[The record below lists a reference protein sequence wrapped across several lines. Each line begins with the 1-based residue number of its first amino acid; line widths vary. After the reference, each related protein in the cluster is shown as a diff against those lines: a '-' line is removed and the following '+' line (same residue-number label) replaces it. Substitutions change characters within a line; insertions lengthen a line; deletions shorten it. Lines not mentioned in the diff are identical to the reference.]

1 MAQQF
6 NRWTFYLGFA
16 AIGVFL
22 LCEVVEWQWRSLH
35 LSTVQAT
42 PPVLVQIQRPAD
54 SSVSLTSNE
63 SPGSVSLDS
72 DSLDSEPIEHQTAS
86 ESVAPLRL
94 SPHDQ
99 GQQLPAPPKPEVS
112 NPAQGLFAERLA
124 FLAEASPQS
133 TVPGTVIVR
142 VSGDE
147 EENSAASKNAS
158 NVSDPQAGARL
169 EAPALNSPRAL
180 PEKNEAK
187 FLPDDQAAQGNGPE
201 NRGTQAQ
208 LSSSRTEVKPDAAAS
223 QKVQQETL
231 AQNAKQT
238 SDKQLSQ
245 TSPWPKPNAVLQQIE
260 LLREDPRLHAYLGQI
275 EGLLQELQ
283 KVPSLADPKV
293 GPILESLATR
303 AGTLPAIASELP
315 TRTRAILTEVRFAI
329 RKRVAIWSAVHFASM
344 NRPVNWVATNT
355 VDPQR
360 LVLARSSVS
369 NISQLLTS
377 DQAGV
382 PWHEY
387 LAIPELEKALSD
399 GEISDAES
407 DLIRQVLRRLESSQL
422 SLEQREFLAQ
432 PPMDSL
438 VLELGPLVKE
448 ELTYEQLLKVL
459 EAYEANPIGLYEQAL
474 ARALEALKWSEQDRE
489 VVLAEALEVNYRNA
503 NMRFTVSEE
512 FMNRMLP
519 EMGAIREPVNDRM
532 LGAKVTGT
540 SETSNRLKIHLVPD
554 ESRLH
559 FGLQANGV
567 VLSRTR
573 AMKDGFVFYNRGQA
587 KFRASKF
594 LSFDRDGIL
603 LTDSDA
609 EAVSAQ
615 ETTNVESDYDGVP
628 VIGHFARMLAMQQK
642 SGKERAAN
650 RIVEQ
655 KVANTARERLDDE
668 IHEKLLAARQR
679 LNTEVIEPLHEMG
692 LEPQPIALE
701 TTADRMVVRYRLA
714 GPEQLASYSPRPQAL
729 SNSLVS
735 FQLHESVISNFAGGL
750 ELGGQEFDL
759 PELVEHLAD
768 KLGQPIT
775 LEQEVEQKLHVMFPK
790 AGWLQARFDEGK
802 VRIQLTFK
810 ELSLDEGKPWKNL
823 TVEAIYLPMIDG
835 SQLRLFRDPEEA
847 IVVKGRRLRMRDQFA
862 IRGIMNTVFDP
873 RQVIDVIPEPILNDP
888 RLQGT
893 TIGQLTIENGW
904 IAVSI
909 VDLPKNFKPVQ
920 NSDDKEA
927 LQPVR
932 QMLNEILR

>member
-22 LCEVVEWQWRSLH
+22 LCEVVEWHWRSLQ
-35 LSTVQAT
+35 LSAVQAT
-42 PPVLVQIQRPAD
+42 PPVLLQVQRHAG
-54 SSVSLTSNE
+54 SNSSLTSSE
-63 SPGSVSLDS
+63 SSRSVSLDS
-72 DSLDSEPIEHQTAS
+72 DSLTSEAVEAQKALGTHAAS
-86 ESVAPLRL
+86 RL
-94 SPHDQ
+94 SQPDQ
-99 GQQLPAPPKPEVS
+99 GQQLPVPEKLDASDPNHGVFS
-112 NPAQGLFAERLA
+112 ERLA
-124 FLAEASPQS
+124 FLAATSPQTS
-133 TVPGTVIVR
+133 VPRTGIVR

-147 EENSAASKNAS
+147 GATSADSKNAS
-158 NVSDPQAGARL
+158 NVSDPQNGASL
-169 EAPALNSPRAL
+169 EAPALNAPRAL

-187 FLPDDQAAQGNGPE
+187 FLPDDKAAQGDGAE
-201 NRGTQAQ
+201 SRGTKAQ
-208 LSSSRTEVKPDAAAS
+208 LSSSRTEIKPDSAAS
-223 QKVQQETL
+223 QKIQQETL
-231 AQNAKQT
+231 SQNAKQA
-238 SDKQLSQ
+238 SDAELSQ
-245 TSPWPKPNAVLQQIE
+245 SSPWPKPNAMLVQIE

-283 KVPSLADPKV
+283 SVTSLADPKV

-303 AGTLPAIASELP
+303 AGTLPAITSELP

-329 RKRVAIWSAVHFASM
+329 RKRVAIWSAVHLASM

-369 NISQLLTS
+369 NVAELLTS
-377 DQAGV
+377 DQAGM

-399 GEISDAES
+399 GEISNAES
-407 DLIRQVLRRLESSQL
+407 ELLRQVLRRLESSQL

-459 EAYEANPIGLYEQAL
+459 EAYESNPMGLYEQAL
-474 ARALEALKWSEQDRE
+474 ARALEALKWSEQERE
-489 VVLAEALEVNYRNA
+489 VVLAETLEVNYRNA

-540 SETSNRLKIHLVPD
+540 SETSNRLRIHLVPD
-554 ESRLH
+554 EHRLH

-609 EAVSAQ
+609 QAVSAQ

-642 SGKERAAN
+642 SGKEGAAN

-668 IHEKLLAARQR
+668 IHEKLFAARQR
-679 LNTEVIEPLHEMG
+679 LNTEVIAPLHEMG

-750 ELGGQEFDL
+750 ELGGQEFEL
-759 PELVEHLAD
+759 PELVEHLGD

-775 LEQEVEQKLHVMFPK
+775 LEQEVEQKLHVVFPK

-823 TVEAIYLPMIDG
+823 SVEATYLPMIDG

-873 RQVIDVIPEPILNDP
+873 RQVIDVIPDPILNDP

-909 VDLPKNFKPVQ
+909 VDLPRNFQPAQ
-920 NSDDKEA
+920 NSDDNQA
-927 LQPVR
+927 IQPVR
-932 QMLNEILR
+932 QMLNDILR